1 MDYGDKM
8 STQSEE
14 LTRRY
19 RSIAALV
26 ASAVLITGSPTLV
39 DRITN
44 ALSPEAVMRSIS
56 DSLRIVEGAS
66 RGAGGASIK
75 EEKIKEGDKEIQSIV
90 IAIRE
95 GGSSREYIIKYASL
109 PSSETVREFLERIE
123 RDIILARKIGI
134 VAQSMILESYK
145 G

>member
-1 MDYGDKM
+1 M
-8 STQSEE
+8 SAQSEE
-14 LTRRY
+14 LTKRY

-26 ASAVLITGSPTLV
+26 ASAVLITESPTLV

-66 RGAGGASIK
+66 RGAGGAIIK
-75 EEKIKEGDKEIQSIV
+75 EEKIKDENEEIQSIV
-90 IAIRE
+90 ITIGE
-95 GGSSREYIIKYASL
+95 GDSSRKYVIKYASL
-109 PSSETVREFLERIE
+109 PSYETVRDFLEKIQ